1 MADSVEEKALN
12 LLADADKSIVGH
24 DELSEA
30 NARIRMADVYA
41 RLAVAK
47 AINQLSTE
55 VGSGLT
61 HMVNEMWKR

>member
-1 MADSVEEKALN
+1 MADTVEERALR
-12 LLADADKSIVGH
+12 LL
-24 DELSEA
+24 ELVA
-30 NARIRMADVYA
+30 NEGGREEVVVQRIARADVYA